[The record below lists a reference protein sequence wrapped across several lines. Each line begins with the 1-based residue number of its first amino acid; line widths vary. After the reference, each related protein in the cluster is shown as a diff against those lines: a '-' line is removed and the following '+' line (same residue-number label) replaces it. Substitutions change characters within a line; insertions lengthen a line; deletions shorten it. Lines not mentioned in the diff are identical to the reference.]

1 MKSLAAKIR
10 FGVHEYAVM
19 FAHQNAFF
27 SLKSSWYLGGPK
39 RRDENVGVDLCGCI
53 GLFSSENLEMHWRC
67 LKCDTSG
74 SFRSREKLIGQNP
87 H

>member
-27 SLKSSWYLGGPK
+27 FLLKVAGATWYLGGPK
-39 RRDENVGVDLCGCI
+39 GRDENAGVDLCGCI
-53 GLFSSENLEMHWRC
+53 SLF
-67 LKCDTSG
+67 
-74 SFRSREKLIGQNP
+74 
-87 H
+87 